1 MWRNQRRISN
11 THFFEREK
19 RRTQRRRNVWFFYVI
34 KPLASSFLLYHCP
47 PSPLCW
53 MYDPLYSWGFN
64 PPRNFHSSIETGT
77 CLVPWISFKKRKPLG
92 GILYGCG
99 WTSSESFV
107 IRGREP
113 SPFFFLLLVRIV
125 SVHDDFCCC
134 RWMKFEFQIHTHGV
148 ISFPGA
154 CFVFW
159 EFLIINF
166 T

>member
-19 RRTQRRRNVWFFYVI
+19 GRTQSRRNVWFFYVI

-77 CLVPWISFKKRKPLG
+77 CLVPWISFKKRNHWG
-92 GILYGCG
+92 YIIWMRMNQFGIVRYTGT
-99 WTSSESFV
+99 WT
-107 IRGREP
+107 I
-113 SPFFFLLLVRIV
+113 PFFFFFSSLGLYQSTMI
-125 SVHDDFCCC
+125 
-134 RWMKFEFQIHTHGV
+134 
-148 ISFPGA
+148 
-154 CFVFW
+154 FVVVDEW
-159 EFLIINF
+159 NLNF
-166 T
+166 RYTLMVL